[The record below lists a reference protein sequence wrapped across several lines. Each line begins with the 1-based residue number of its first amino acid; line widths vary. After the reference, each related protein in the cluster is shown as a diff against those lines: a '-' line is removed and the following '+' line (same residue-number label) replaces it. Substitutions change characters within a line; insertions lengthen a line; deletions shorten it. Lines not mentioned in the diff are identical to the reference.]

1 MTKVNLIGMK
11 NETAKKNEHA
21 KNSTK
26 IRPYGDHWDDGKM
39 QTSFTLPLPA
49 GELAKEAARLY
60 LESLGFV
67 QVLVAHMEPMGSEH
81 TMFVAYVHAEP
92 YIDISKVKLYRPD
105 FPVLPFEEL
114 KALVDSKLQP
124 LLRHRIVVVG
134 AATGSDAHTVG
145 IDAILSI
152 KGVAGDKGLEYYPF
166 FKVVNL
172 RAQVSNEDLIEQ
184 TVKHR
189 ADAVL
194 VSKFVTQQDQHL
206 KDLKELAA
214 MIGKD
219 KRLPSHLVKIAGGPR
234 MDHRIAKSV
243 GFDAGF
249 GPGTKPSEVAN
260 FIVHE
265 ISRKVSGGPAGSH
278 ETRPVAERAKHAAP
292 KKKRSLL
299 GWLAKKD

>member
-1 MTKVNLIGMK
+1 MKKESKDNATKVR
-11 NETAKKNEHA
+11 A
-21 KNSTK
+21 
-26 IRPYGDHWDDGKM
+26 YGDHKDDGKI
-39 QTSFTLPLPA
+39 QISFTLPVPA

-60 LESLGFV
+60 LEGLGLK
-67 QVLVAHMEPMGSEH
+67 QVLVAHMEPMGEGYSA
-81 TMFVAYVHAEP
+81 FVAYAHSDLA
-92 YIDISKVKLYRPD
+92 IDITKIKIFRPD
-105 FPVLPFEEL
+105 FPVLPFDEL
-114 KALVDSKLQP
+114 KKSVESRIQPVLRRRLVV
-124 LLRHRIVVVG
+124 IG

-166 FKVVNL
+166 FKVLNL
-172 RAQVSNEDLIEQ
+172 RAQVSNQDLVANLIE
-184 TVKHR
+184 HR

-206 KDLKELAA
+206 KDLKELAG
-214 MIGKD
+214 MIHKE
-219 KRLPSHLVKIAGGPR
+219 KRLPAHLVKIAGGPR

-265 ISRKVSGGPAGSH
+265 ISRKLSGHPSPTQASLP
-278 ETRPVAERAKHAAP
+278 EKQKSQ
-292 KKKRSLL
+292 KKKSLL
-299 GWLAKKD
+299 NWFGKKD